1 MWHGAVTPR
10 LCGHPQGMR
19 LSERVSPFLPEEP
32 RKTKDGE
39 LPAEAAAGEWL
50 LVPCLRGR
58 LASRGHILARGVA

>member
-1 MWHGAVTPR
+1 
-10 LCGHPQGMR
+10 MR